1 MAIPGSGLIRFARRQ
16 AARDDAPQAGELLFA
31 LPEAMLLVDPENLVV
46 SVNAAAENL
55 LNLSSASMVGQ
66 KVDTVITVPTE
77 YSEHVKGRE
86 GSGFA
91 AYDLAVETPRGQ
103 RFRADF
109 FVVPVVDRAGWR
121 MMLLHVGAAAHR
133 MGHRL
138 ERSGGTMTAIGAAAM
153 LAHEIKNP
161 LSGIRGAAQ
170 LLEAGLA
177 EGEHAL
183 TRLIRTEVDRIAA
196 LIDRMEDFTD
206 TRPLASRPENIY
218 SILEHARD
226 LASQGVARQFEI
238 REVYDPSLPP
248 VLVNRDALVQILLNL
263 LKNAA
268 EALEGQGT
276 TGQGTTGQGTTGQG
290 TEKGQARRPGAITI
304 TTAYRHGVSVS
315 VSEGGRR
322 LSLPIELC
330 VIDDGP
336 GAPPEIAEHLFDP
349 FVSSKRSGRGL
360 GLTLVDKLVRGM
372 GGIVQHERLS
382 DPDRTV
388 FRLLLPRAPAG
399 EP

>member
-31 LPEAMLLVDPENLVV
+31 LPEAMLLVDPDNMVV

-77 YSEHVKGRE
+77 YSEHAKGRE
-86 GSGFA
+86 GSAFA

-109 FVVPVVDRAGWR
+109 FVVPVADRAGWR

-268 EALEGQGT
+268 EALEGQGAGQGSGQGSAK
-276 TGQGTTGQGTTGQG
+276 GQGTA
-290 TEKGQARRPGAITI
+290 KARRPGAITI

-360 GLTLVDKLVRGM
+360 GLTLVDKLVRDM

-388 FRLLLPRAPAG
+388 FRLLLPRAPTG
-399 EP
+399 ES

>member
-1 MAIPGSGLIRFARRQ
+1 MALPGSGLIRFGRR
-16 AARDDAPQAGELLFA
+16 APARDDAPQPGELLFA
-31 LPEAMLLVDPENLVV
+31 LPEAMLLVDPDDLVV

-55 LNLSSASMVGQ
+55 LNLSSAAMVGRT
-66 KVDTVITVPTE
+66 VDDAFAIPAE
-77 YSEHVKGRE
+77 YRELPAGRE
-86 GSGFA
+86 TSGFA
-91 AYDLAVETPRGQ
+91 AYDLAIETPRGQ

-109 FVVPVVDRAGWR
+109 IVVPIVDRAGWR
-121 MMLLHVGAAAHR
+121 MMLIHVGAAAHR

-138 ERSGGTMTAIGAAAM
+138 ERSGGTMTAIAAAAM

-161 LSGIRGAAQ
+161 LSGISGAAQ
-170 LLEAGLA
+170 LLESSLP
-177 EGEHAL
+177 EGERAL
-183 TRLIRTEVDRIAA
+183 TRLIRSEVDRIAQ

-206 TRPLASRPENIY
+206 TRPMERKAENIY
-218 SILEHARD
+218 AILEHARD
-226 LASQGVARQFEI
+226 LACQGVARDVDL

-248 VLVNRDALVQILLNL
+248 VLVNRDALIQVLLNL
-263 LKNAA
+263 IKNAA
-268 EALEGQGT
+268 EAIEGQS
-276 TGQGTTGQGTTGQG
+276 
-290 TEKGQARRPGAITI
+290 RPAGAGRGAITL

-336 GAPPEIAEHLFDP
+336 GAPPEIVDHLFDP

-360 GLTLVDKLVRGM
+360 GLTLVDKLVRDM

-382 DPDRTV
+382 DPGRTV
-388 FRLLLPRAPAG
+388 FRLLLPRAKAG
-399 EP
+399 EK

>member
-1 MAIPGSGLIRFARRQ
+1 MALPGSGLIRFGRRAPA
-16 AARDDAPQAGELLFA
+16 AARDDAPQPGELLFA
-31 LPEAMLLVDPENLVV
+31 LPEAMLLVDPDDLVV

-55 LNLSSASMVGQ
+55 LNLSSAAMVGR
-66 KVDTVITVPTE
+66 KVDDAFIVPTE
-77 YSEHVKGRE
+77 YRDRPAGRE
-86 GSGFA
+86 SSGFA
-91 AYDLAVETPRGQ
+91 AYDLAIETPRVQ

-109 FVVPVVDRAGWR
+109 IVVPIVDRPGWR
-121 MMLLHVGAAAHR
+121 MMLIHVGAAAHR

-138 ERSGGTMTAIGAAAM
+138 ERSGGTMTAIAAAAM

-170 LLEAGLA
+170 LLESTLPEA
-177 EGEHAL
+177 ERTL
-183 TRLIRTEVDRIAA
+183 TRLIRSEVDRVTQ

-206 TRPLASRPENIY
+206 TRPVERRPENIY
-218 SILEHARD
+218 SILEHARE
-226 LASQGVARQFEI
+226 LACQGVARDVEL
-238 REVYDPSLPP
+238 RESYDPSLPP
-248 VLVNRDALVQILLNL
+248 VLVNRDALIQVLLNL
-263 LKNAA
+263 IKNAA
-268 EALEGQGT
+268 EAIEGQPRG
-276 TGQGTTGQGTTGQG
+276 
-290 TEKGQARRPGAITI
+290 PGGGRGVITL

-336 GAPPEIAEHLFDP
+336 GAPPEIADHLFDP

-360 GLTLVDKLVRGM
+360 GLTLVDKLVRDM

-382 DPDRTV
+382 DPGRTV
-388 FRLLLPRAPAG
+388 FRLLLPRAKVG
-399 EP
+399 ER

>member
-1 MAIPGSGLIRFARRQ
+1 MAQPGGGLTGLASR
-16 AARDDAPQAGELLFA
+16 AAEAADAPAAGELLFA
-31 LPEAMLLVDPENLVV
+31 LPEAMLLVDPADRIDG
-46 SVNAAAENL
+46 VNAAAETL
-55 LNLSSASMVGQ
+55 LNLSSVAMVGQ
-66 KVDTVITVPTE
+66 QLDAILIVPAD
-77 YSEHVKGRE
+77 YHEHVKARGT
-86 GSGFA
+86 SVFA
-91 AYDLAVETPRGQ
+91 AYDVPVETPRGA

-109 FVVPVVDRAGWR
+109 SVVPIVDRPGWR

-138 ERSGGTMTAIGAAAM
+138 ERSGGTMTAVAAAAM

-170 LLEAGLA
+170 LLEAGLP
-177 EGEHAL
+177 EGDRTL

-206 TRPLASRPENIY
+206 TRPVAAKPENLY
-218 SILEHARD
+218 AILEHARD
-226 LASQGVARQFEI
+226 LAQQGVAKHVEI

-248 VLVNRDALVQILLNL
+248 VLVNRDALVQVLLNL
-263 LKNAA
+263 IKNAA
-268 EALEGQGT
+268 EAIEGLGAS
-276 TGQGTTGQGTTGQG
+276 
-290 TEKGQARRPGAITI
+290 ARGSILL

-336 GAPPEIAEHLFDP
+336 GAPPEIADHLFDP

-360 GLTLVDKLVRGM
+360 GLTLVDKLVRDM
-372 GGIVQHERLS
+372 GGIVQYERLGN
-382 DPDRTV
+382 PARTV
-388 FRLLLPRAPAG
+388 FRLLLPRATPQGAG
-399 EP
+399 R